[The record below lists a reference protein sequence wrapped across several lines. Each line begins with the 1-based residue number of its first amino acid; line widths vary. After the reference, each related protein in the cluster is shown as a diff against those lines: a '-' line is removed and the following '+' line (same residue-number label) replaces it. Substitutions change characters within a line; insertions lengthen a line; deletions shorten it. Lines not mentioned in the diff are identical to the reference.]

1 MPIQKQNNASNTNM
15 ETMNQ
20 EIILLLKIKRPIVF
34 NRQYPNNNDRNH
46 RR

>member
-1 MPIQKQNNASNTNM
+1 MQKQNNAANTNM

-34 NRQYPNNNDRNH
+34 NRQKSNNDDRNH